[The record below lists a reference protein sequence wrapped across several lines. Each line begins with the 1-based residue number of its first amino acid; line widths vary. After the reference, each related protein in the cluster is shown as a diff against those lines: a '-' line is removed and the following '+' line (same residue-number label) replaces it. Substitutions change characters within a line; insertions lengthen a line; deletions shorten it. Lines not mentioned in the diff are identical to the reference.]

1 MPAAQS
7 AERCRIS
14 YYNQFEAIKNLIP
27 HNPHMT
33 NMTLYI
39 VDEQYKRMK
48 SYKELKWSEIIREA
62 IAKKLKELEEADCR
76 TYAVKRLGEGEDADE
91 LFEF

>member
-1 MPAAQS
+1 
-7 AERCRIS
+7 
-14 YYNQFEAIKNLIP
+14 
-27 HNPHMT
+27 MT

-76 TYAVKRLGEGEDADE
+76 TYAVKC
-91 LFEF
+91 